1 MAYDVVPTDYDAA
14 TIDAGS
20 GEAQLTE
27 WATMDADPSYEDGYG
42 QRIVAFHIT
51 AEHAAD
57 VARYISEKAR

>member
-1 MAYDVVPTDYDAA
+1 MAHDIVPTAYDAA

-20 GEAQLTE
+20 GEVQLTE

-42 QRIVAFHIT
+42 QRIVAFHVT

-57 VARYISEKAR
+57 VAWYISKKAR

>member
-1 MAYDVVPTDYDAA
+1 MTHGIVPTAYDAA

-20 GEAQLTE
+20 GEVQLTE

-42 QRIVAFHIT
+42 QRVVAFHVT

-57 VARYISEKAR
+57 VARYISGKAR